1 MRRRVVVADPVA
13 AARAVYAAVTA
24 DQRRFL
30 RIDELCAAAA
40 LARPGL
46 LPDAGML
53 AAEAALPLRAKSGA
67 EAAQGEFL
75 HHVLADPVAGA
86 HLCHAMLL
94 PRPDAVARLPE
105 LARTGRIEFPGAR
118 LERDGGVS
126 VVTMSNPRYL
136 NAEDATTLDGLEMAI
151 DLALLDPAT
160 ELCVLRGGP
169 VEHPKYGGRRLFG
182 AGINLTH
189 LYQGRIPFLWY
200 LVRDLGP
207 VNKLYRGLARPESPP
222 EQDSIEKLWIAVVDG
237 FAIGGHCQILLAI
250 DQVIAA
256 EDGFMTLPA
265 RKEGIIPGAANLRLP
280 RHVGPRLARQAIL
293 AERRFDCASP
303 EGRLLCDYVVPPA
316 MLDAEL
322 GRLVAQLTG
331 SGMVSAAAN
340 RRALRIAE
348 EPLEVFRRY
357 MAVYAREQARCHF
370 SPALVANLETHWNA
384 AQRGT

>member
-1 MRRRVVVADPVA
+1 MSSRSAPADPA
-13 AARAVYAAVTA
+13 AESLAVYAELTA
-24 DQRRFL
+24 GYRRFL
-30 RIDELCAAAA
+30 RVGELCAAAA

-46 LPDAGML
+46 LPDAATL
-53 AAEAALPLRAKSGA
+53 AAQAALPLREKSGA

-75 HHVLADPVAGA
+75 HHVLADPAAGA

-94 PRPDAVARLPE
+94 PRPDSPARLPE
-105 LARTGRIEFPGAR
+105 LARHGRIDFPGAR
-118 LERDGGVS
+118 LEREGSVS
-126 VVTMSNPRYL
+126 IVTMSNPRYL
-136 NAEDATTLDGLEMAI
+136 NAEDATTLDGLEMAV
-151 DLALLDPAT
+151 DLALLDPET

-169 VEHPKYGGRRLFG
+169 VEPPKYGGRRLFG

-189 LYQGRIPFLWY
+189 LYLGRIPFLWY

-207 VNKLYRGLARPESPP
+207 VNKLYRGLARPEVPP
-222 EQDSIEKLWIAVVDG
+222 EEDSIEKPWIAVVDG
-237 FAIGGHCQILLAI
+237 FAIGGHCQIVLAV

-256 EDGFMTLPA
+256 EDAWMTLPA

-316 MLDAEL
+316 MLDEEL
-322 GRLVAQLTG
+322 RRLVGQLTG

-340 RRALRIAE
+340 RRALRVAE
-348 EPLEVFRRY
+348 EPLDLFRRY
-357 MAVYAREQARCHF
+357 MAVYAREQAHCHF
-370 SPALVANLETHWNA
+370 SPALIANLETHWNA
-384 AQRGT
+384 AQRRP